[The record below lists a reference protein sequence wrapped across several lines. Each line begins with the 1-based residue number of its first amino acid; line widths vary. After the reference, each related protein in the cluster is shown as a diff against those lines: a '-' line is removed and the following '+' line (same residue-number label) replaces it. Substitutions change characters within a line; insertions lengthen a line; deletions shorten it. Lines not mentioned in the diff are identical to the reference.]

1 MSGRDR
7 ANALEI
13 MVGFESD
20 EVKTQQQ
27 QQPTQIVLAQP
38 YLEKWDFILF
48 LPSYAYPEEDKGT
61 SKE

>member
-38 YLEKWDFILF
+38 YLEK
-48 LPSYAYPEEDKGT
+48 
-61 SKE
+61 